1 MNVSNPVIARIVEAK
16 VRPLGAAP
24 AIVHTAPKL
33 AIAAIRHGERR
44 IPAIHLAV
52 AWAAAHTDHIASAK
66 QEKEREVDDE

>member
-33 AIAAIRHGERR
+33 AIAAIRHGQRR

-52 AWAAAHTDHIASAK
+52 AWAAMHTDQNASAK
-66 QEKEREVDDE
+66 REVDDE